1 MPVNEERRRTASIAR
16 LRTRCWTVP
25 IVGKTFSVKI
35 PTTGPV
41 TFYRT
46 GADDL
51 STRTG
56 DARYGHPHLAAKP
69 QQAFICTRQ
78 DGRVDPE
85 SSHWVLRQRISIDAG
100 IIKAIRQGTHGGS
113 GRLAIFVSGV
123 FSQSALK
130 KQKCWWLATIGS
142 PIDVTRDPVVILPG
156 IGGHHHADLPEVR
169 HRLGRFRGAS
179 DGLDDGKSDGCED
192 RDDGDD
198 HKQFNQGEGCVAP
211 GKNSAGAI
219 FRPRRTT

>member
-1 MPVNEERRRTASIAR
+1 MPVNEERSRTASIAR
-16 LRTRCWTVP
+16 LRAACWIIPVS
-25 IVGKTFSVKI
+25 GKKFSVDK

-41 TFYRT
+41 NFCRT

-56 DARYGHPHLAAKP
+56 DARYGHPQFAAKP
-69 QQAFICTRQ
+69 PQALIRSRQ

-85 SSHWVLRQRISIDAG
+85 ISHWVPRQWISINAG
-100 IIKAIRQGTHGGS
+100 IVKAIRQGTHGGF
-113 GRLAIFVSGV
+113 GRLAKFVSSV
-123 FSQSALK
+123 FSQSALEK
-130 KQKCWWLATIGS
+130 HKSGRAAKIGL
-142 PIDVTRDPVVILPG
+142 PIDVTRDPVVVIPG

-169 HRLGRFRGAS
+169 HRLGRFRGAGR
-179 DGLDDGKSDGCED
+179 GLDDGKSDGGED

-198 HKQFNQGEGCVAP
+198 HKQFNQGEGYVAP